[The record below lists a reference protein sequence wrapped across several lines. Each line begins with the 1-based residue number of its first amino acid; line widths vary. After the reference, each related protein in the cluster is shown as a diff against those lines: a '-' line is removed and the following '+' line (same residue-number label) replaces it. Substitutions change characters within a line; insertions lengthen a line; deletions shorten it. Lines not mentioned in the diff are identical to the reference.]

1 MKFLKI
7 AKNAGRA
14 SVLPFFILKSPNPAT
29 SFAENKT
36 PAFAGALFSGVTYG
50 SFTARPPACAFRT
63 LGSE

>member
-50 SFTARPPACAFRT
+50 I
-63 LGSE
+63 